1 MIEDFL
7 VPDDRPLT
15 PDNTA
20 GHFNNFY
27 EFGTGKDVHKL
38 VSDFVVEPWSV
49 EVTGLVR
56 NPKIY
61 DLDQLLSVLPLEERI
76 YRHRC
81 VEVWSMVVPWTGFPM
96 RDFVNL
102 VEPLSSARY
111 VEMSTFI
118 NPQEAPGQWD
128 HPEWPWPYTEGLTMA
143 EATNELSMLVT
154 GIFGHELPVQHGAP
168 IRLVVPWKYGYKS
181 IKSIVRIKFTETRPK
196 TFWNTNWAAAYP
208 FESNGDPAVP
218 HPGWSQEREALISG
232 GTRATQIYN
241 GYGDYVA
248 HMYA

>member
-1 MIEDFL
+1 MNEDFL
-7 VPDDRPLT
+7 VPEDRPLT
-15 PDNTA
+15 PETTA
-20 GHFNNFY
+20 GHFNSFY
-27 EFGTGKDVHKL
+27 ELSSGKDVHKL
-38 VSDFVVEPWSV
+38 VSDFGVEPWSL

-56 NPKIY
+56 DPKIY
-61 DLDQLLSVLPLEERI
+61 DLDQLLRVLPLEERI

-81 VEVWSMVVPWTGFPM
+81 VEVWPMVVPWTGFPM
-96 RDFVNL
+96 RHFVNL

-118 NPQEAPGQWD
+118 NPEDAHGQWD
-128 HPEWPWPYTEGLTMA
+128 HPEWPWPDTEGLTMA

-168 IRLVVPWKYGYKS
+168 IRLVVPWKYGYKN
-181 IKSIVRIKFTETRPK
+181 IKSIVRINFTDTQPK

-208 FESNGDPAVP
+208 FESNVDPAVP
-218 HPGWSQEREALISG
+218 HPGWGQEREALISG

-241 GYGDYVA
+241 GYGAYVA